1 MVLCAVLAIG
11 LLVVLWRLRRLNRA
25 RVSAQAANS
34 AKSQF
39 VANVSHEL
47 RTPLNAILGMTE
59 LLAET
64 GLDEAQRGMLDI
76 VRGSAESLL
85 ALVNG
90 VLDFAALEAGQV
102 RLERT
107 PFPLRSCVSTVL
119 GTVRP
124 QSTAKGLLLEVS
136 IADDVPSQIVGDPL
150 RLHQVLFTLLG
161 NAVKFTEA
169 GKVRLE
175 VSVACGATQTQ
186 ALLFRVVDT
195 GIGISPEARARLFTP
210 FTQGDAASTRRYEG
224 TGLGLATVRRLVQL
238 MQGSVGVE
246 SQPDRGS
253 VFWFLL
259 PLQTGETA
267 ESAPAQ
273 EGEPANPAVVP
284 DKPHRGRILIV
295 DDNPINRQIAQRA
308 LERLGYSAALASGG
322 QQALAI
328 LQREAPPEASFDAIL
343 LDCQMPEMDGY
354 QTAAAV
360 RRCENGCARIPI
372 IAFTAHS
379 SAEDREKCLAHGMDE
394 YLGKPLVLTT
404 LENTLE
410 RCMATRAARP
420 SFYGL
425 ATHPPACPKPPDPPN
440 GRLPIPPPSLRLP
453 S

>member
-11 LLVVLWRLRRLNRA
+11 LLVVLWRLHRLNRA
-25 RVSAQAANS
+25 RVSAQAANT

-39 VANVSHEL
+39 VANMSHEL

-64 GLDEAQRGMLDI
+64 GLDDAQRGMLDI

-90 VLDFAALEAGQV
+90 VLDFSALEAGQV
-102 RLERT
+102 CLERT
-107 PFPLRSCVSTVL
+107 AFPLRMCLSSVL
-119 GTVRP
+119 GIVRP
-124 QSTAKGLLLEVS
+124 QTNAKGLLLEVS
-136 IADDVPSQIVGDPL
+136 VAEDLPIKIVGDPL
-150 RLHQVLFTLLG
+150 RLQQILFTLLG

-175 VSVACGATQTQ
+175 VSVVRGATATQ

-195 GIGISPEARARLFTP
+195 GIGISPEARAGLFTP
-210 FTQGDAASTRRYEG
+210 FTQGDTASTRRYEG

-246 SQPDRGS
+246 SQPGRGS

-259 PLQTGETA
+259 PLETA
-267 ESAPAQ
+267 DIGAPA
-273 EGEPANPAVVP
+273 GPTVAP
-284 DKPHRGRILIV
+284 DKPHHGRILIV
-295 DDNPINRQIAQRA
+295 DDNPVNRQIAQRA
-308 LERLGYSAALASGG
+308 LERLGYSTAVASSG

-328 LQREAPPEASFDAIL
+328 LQRAAPPEASFDAVL

-354 QTAAAV
+354 QTAAAI
-360 RRCENGCARIPI
+360 RRYENGRGRIPI

-410 RCMATRAARP
+410 RCMA
-420 SFYGL
+420 S
-425 ATHPPACPKPPDPPN
+425 PKFQA
-440 GRLPIPPPSLRLP
+440 
-453 S
+453 